1 MFRFSSHVVESG
13 KFLLVESG
21 IPLTTGCG
29 TQVPLTKNLECTA
42 WNPESKTVLDFLT
55 SVDSLFRN
63 ADVQIICH
71 VADSPRMSHDHESSM
86 ASMFESH
93 GIFLKLGRNYE
104 KS

>member
-1 MFRFSSHVVESG
+1 MFRFSPHVVESG

-21 IPLTTGCG
+21 IPLTTGSG

-42 WNPESKTVLDFLT
+42 WNPESKTVLDSLT
-55 SVDSLFRN
+55 SGDSLFRD
-63 ADVQIICH
+63 ADVQIVCH
-71 VADSPRMSHDHESSM
+71 VANSPSMSQDHESSM
-86 ASMFESH
+86 ASMLESH

>member
-1 MFRFSSHVVESG
+1 MESG

-29 TQVPLTKNLECTA
+29 TQVPLTKNRECTA

-55 SVDSLFRN
+55 GDSFFRN

-71 VADSPRMSHDHESSM
+71 AANSPHMSQYHESSL
-86 ASMFESH
+86 ASMLKRH
-93 GIFLKLGRNYE
+93 GIFLKLGRNH
-104 KS
+104 